1 VSQETFGDFIRRIRN
16 EKNLSC
22 EDVSKR
28 SARKG
33 QRISGSYINRLENN
47 PSLRITTHRL
57 KALADGLDIPAD
69 ELLARAVG
77 LSRRVEADERSL
89 LSRFRALSPERK
101 SDVLRIVD
109 LWYSAKGALPKGD

>member
-1 VSQETFGDFIRRIRN
+1 MDRESLGAFVRRIRT

-22 EDVSKR
+22 MDVSKR
-28 SARKG
+28 SARKP
-33 QRISGSYINRLENN
+33 QRRISGSYINRIENN
-47 PSLRITTHRL
+47 PTLRPSADRL

-77 LSRRVEADERSL
+77 LLRRDETDEHRL

-101 SDVLRIVD
+101 ADVLRIVN
-109 LWYSAKGALPKGD
+109 LWYSEFG

>member
-1 VSQETFGDFIRRIRN
+1 MGGESLGDFVRRIRR

-22 EDVSKR
+22 ADVSKR
-28 SARKG
+28 SRRFGKPIA
-33 QRISGSYINRLENN
+33 GSYINRIENN
-47 PSLRITTHRL
+47 PTLRPSADRL

-77 LSRRVEADERSL
+77 LLRRDETDEHRL

-101 SDVLRIVD
+101 ADVLRIVN
-109 LWYSAKGALPKGD
+109 LWYSEFG